1 MFEIVEVEDD
11 FFKPKKKLHI
21 PNSLQQRY
29 FSHFACIIML
39 PGLKDRNHEER
50 FWEKI
55 FKLSCVKQTKIGSK
69 KEQERLKPAKQTL
82 ALVEE
87 RRETLRELE
96 ERKALELR
104 NIIQA
109 KK

>member
-1 MFEIVEVEDD
+1 MGEDLQA
-11 FFKPKKKLHI
+11 KLRKADE
-21 PNSLQQRY
+21 NR
-29 FSHFACIIML
+29 
-39 PGLKDRNHEER
+39 
-50 FWEKI
+50 
-55 FKLSCVKQTKIGSK
+55 VK

-87 RRETLRELE
+87 RREKLRELE

-109 KK
+109 KNKVAENNR